1 VQNDSKLSLTLCHLM
16 MVMTE
21 NSKARKSKMHTST
34 VDTMQSHIIDITCTA
49 TPLLAHFSLA
59 VKQTL
64 HTSMHAYERQIL
76 SGQTDRQAD
85 RQT

>member
-1 VQNDSKLSLTLCHLM
+1 M
-16 MVMTE
+16 IMTE
-21 NSKARKSKMHTST
+21 NSEARKLKMCAIST